1 MTKTEENKSSVIK
14 LIRLSKKFNENIGE
28 YVEHYIN
35 QDFNYSVRLN
45 NNTGVKVSRILA
57 QDYEKMPNIL
67 TEEDLVRI
75 ANSLWKI

>member
-1 MTKTEENKSSVIK
+1 MTKTEENKRSIIK
-14 LIRLSKKFNENIGE
+14 LVRLSKKFNENIGE

-57 QDYEKMPNIL
+57 QDYDKMPNIL
-67 TEEDLVRI
+67 TEEDLERI
-75 ANSLWKI
+75 ANSLWEI